1 MEVTTM
7 HRDPEPTTLSE
18 GERRIL
24 ATIEAELDLR
34 DPGFAAGYRRRLEG
48 GGRPLALFAVVAV
61 VAGGLLM
68 VATFTTSLF
77 LAAAGAALMGI
88 GGVAGAH
95 RVETVT
101 RRMTGFLG
109 WWVDP
114 NGADGRPGLRD
125 DAR

>member
-1 MEVTTM
+1 M

-24 ATIEAELDLR
+24 AMIEAELDLGTPDSR
-34 DPGFAAGYRRRLEG
+34 QGTEGDSKTEAARRALRRRGRRGRWPAHG
-48 GGRPLALFAVVAV
+48 GDVHDFAVPRR
-61 VAGGLLM
+61 GRGR
-68 VATFTTSLF
+68 SH
-77 LAAAGAALMGI
+77 GDRWRGR
-88 GGVAGAH
+88 GVP
-95 RVETVT
+95 VETVT

-114 NGADGRPGLRD
+114 NGADRGPGLRD